1 MTFTLFEIN
10 FNSKITQYQING
22 EKTLVYFDE
31 IGTVRGA
38 LVKQTTFSVLKLC
51 KSLLVLNQQ

>member
-10 FNSKITQYQING
+10 FNSKITQYQTNG
-22 EKTLVYFDE
+22 GKTLVYFDE
-31 IGTVRGA
+31 IGNVRGA